1 MMISAWTTDALILIL
16 PGKAPLGDSV
26 IFLKK
31 KKKKSILI
39 KTQRNKKISNV
50 LFYFIIGII
59 YLYEIFRKGKPI
71 LTESPSVVAR
81 GQRRD

>member
-26 IFLKK
+26 IFL